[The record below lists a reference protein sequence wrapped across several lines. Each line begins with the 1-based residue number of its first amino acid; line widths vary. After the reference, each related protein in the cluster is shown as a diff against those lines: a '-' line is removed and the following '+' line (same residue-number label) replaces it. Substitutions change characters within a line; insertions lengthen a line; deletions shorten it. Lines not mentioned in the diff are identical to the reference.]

1 MASVGSALG
10 ELGILLALQKAGIT
24 LRPARINEVNI
35 NRGLDSLIREI
46 TLCDNRAFSLKVNHC
61 SSTLWDV

>member
-10 ELGILLALQKAGIT
+10 EVGTLLALQKAGIT
-24 LRPARINEVNI
+24 LRPARIREVNI

-46 TLCDNRAFSLKVNHC
+46 T
-61 SSTLWDV
+61 